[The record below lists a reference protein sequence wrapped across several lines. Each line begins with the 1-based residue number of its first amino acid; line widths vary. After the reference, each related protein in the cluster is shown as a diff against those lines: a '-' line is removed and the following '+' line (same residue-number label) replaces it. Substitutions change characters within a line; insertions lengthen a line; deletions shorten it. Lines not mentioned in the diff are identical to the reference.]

1 MKQAQLINEQEAGYP
16 GTPKEFVQAE
26 FRPAPEGTTAE
37 VYPGV
42 FLPVKE
48 FLKTHD
54 NQFEIPV
61 IKAMS
66 DYKWQ
71 LACCLNDRLEDPEKY
86 REGGEDVEA
95 TIAKLQKWLE
105 EHKPD

>member
-42 FLPVKE
+42 FLPVKA
-48 FLKTHD
+48 FLKTQD

-61 IKAMS
+61 IEMQS
-66 DYKWQ
+66 DYEWQ
-71 LACCLNDRLEDPEKY
+71 ASCLNDRLKSPEKY
-86 REGGEDVEA
+86 RESGEDVEA
-95 TIAKLQKWLE
+95 VIAKLRKWLQ
-105 EHKPD
+105 EHTPN